1 MRVVCIDPAKPISV
15 NIICSWLGR
24 VHRSDNCAQSFAR
37 ISIFHI
43 AVSLLA
49 ATSFARIGIEV
60 ESDLGVLMF

>member
-1 MRVVCIDPAKPISV
+1 MRLVCIDPLKPISIH
-15 NIICSWLGR
+15 IIRSWPGR
-24 VHRSDNCAQSFAR
+24 VHGSDNCAQSLAR